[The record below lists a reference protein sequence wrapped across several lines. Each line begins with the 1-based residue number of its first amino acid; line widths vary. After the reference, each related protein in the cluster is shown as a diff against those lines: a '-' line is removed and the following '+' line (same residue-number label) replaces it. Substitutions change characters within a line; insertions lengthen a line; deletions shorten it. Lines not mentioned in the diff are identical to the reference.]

1 MSPFT
6 GGNSDLIIQLASLVD
21 MCGIFFLHSHRTA
34 AASDIARQCKKL
46 LHMDHFDLFIPGSLC
61 CFFQIQFKTHGN
73 TENMDT
79 GAVAPG
85 DQRFEYLFFRQ
96 AYCCSSM
103 GTAQIIL
110 IVSIECFPA
119 GYFCLLD
126 QTNSVCFCCH
136 KITLP
141 IIRHPVNKRKVN
153 VSEKKGNANKKSR
166 RHNMNDQTNPDM
178 RKQEREQVVEL
189 GSDITKSSKGN
200 IYTLT
205 IIGQVEGH
213 QVAPETVKTTKY
225 EHVLPLLAG
234 IEESDEIDGLLLL
247 LNTVG
252 GDIEAG
258 LAIAEMIAGMKKPTV
273 SLVLGGGHSI
283 GIPLAVCTK
292 KSFITPTASMTVH
305 PVRMTGLVV
314 GAPQTFR
321 YFQRIQEQ
329 IADFVTS
336 NSRISRADFEHYMM
350 ATGEMATD
358 VGTILYGKEAVSSGL
373 IDKLG
378 GLNDALAALHK
389 MIDRNASNKQGN
401 GEKSVRK
408 S

>member
-1 MSPFT
+1 M
-6 GGNSDLIIQLASLVD
+6 
-21 MCGIFFLHSHRTA
+21 
-34 AASDIARQCKKL
+34 
-46 LHMDHFDLFIPGSLC
+46 
-61 CFFQIQFKTHGN
+61 
-73 TENMDT
+73 TEN
-79 GAVAPG
+79 
-85 DQRFEYLFFRQ
+85 
-96 AYCCSSM
+96 
-103 GTAQIIL
+103 
-110 IVSIECFPA
+110 
-119 GYFCLLD
+119 
-126 QTNSVCFCCH
+126 
-136 KITLP
+136 
-141 IIRHPVNKRKVN
+141 
-153 VSEKKGNANKKSR
+153 SEMKK
-166 RHNMNDQTNPDM
+166 
-178 RKQEREQVVEL
+178 REQEQIVEL

-213 QVAPETVKTTKY
+213 MNAPENVKTTKY
-225 EHVLPLLAG
+225 EHVLPLLAS
-234 IEESDEIDGLLLL
+234 IEESDDIDGLLLL

-329 IADFVTS
+329 IADFVTA
-336 NSRISRADFEHYMM
+336 NSRISREDFEQYMM

-358 VGTILYGKEAVSSGL
+358 VGTILYGREAVASGL
-373 IDKLG
+373 IDRLG
-378 GLNDALAALHK
+378 GLSDALAALHK
-389 MIDRNASNKQGN
+389 MIEKQEKNRASGKNENRTGN
-401 GEKSVRK
+401 
-408 S
+408 

>member
-1 MSPFT
+1 MKDDKSA
-6 GGNSDLIIQLASLVD
+6 QL
-21 MCGIFFLHSHRTA
+21 
-34 AASDIARQCKKL
+34 
-46 LHMDHFDLFIPGSLC
+46 
-61 CFFQIQFKTHGN
+61 
-73 TENMDT
+73 
-79 GAVAPG
+79 
-85 DQRFEYLFFRQ
+85 
-96 AYCCSSM
+96 
-103 GTAQIIL
+103 
-110 IVSIECFPA
+110 
-119 GYFCLLD
+119 
-126 QTNSVCFCCH
+126 
-136 KITLP
+136 
-141 IIRHPVNKRKVN
+141 
-153 VSEKKGNANKKSR
+153 
-166 RHNMNDQTNPDM
+166 
-178 RKQEREQVVEL
+178 KQEEREQVIEL
-189 GSDITKSSKGN
+189 GSDITKSRKGS

-213 QVAPETVKTTKY
+213 QVLPDTAKTTKY

-329 IADFVTS
+329 IADFVTA
-336 NSRISRADFEHYMM
+336 NSHITKEQFESFMM

-373 IDKLG
+373 IDRLG
-378 GLNDALAALHK
+378 GLNDALSALHK
-389 MIDRNASNKQGN
+389 MINKQK
-401 GEKSVRK
+401 EKCK
-408 S
+408 EQ

>member
-1 MSPFT
+1 MSQKQ
-6 GGNSDLIIQLASLVD
+6 NSESENQALE
-21 MCGIFFLHSHRTA
+21 
-34 AASDIARQCKKL
+34 
-46 LHMDHFDLFIPGSLC
+46 
-61 CFFQIQFKTHGN
+61 QINQ
-73 TENMDT
+73 
-79 GAVAPG
+79 
-85 DQRFEYLFFRQ
+85 
-96 AYCCSSM
+96 
-103 GTAQIIL
+103 
-110 IVSIECFPA
+110 
-119 GYFCLLD
+119 
-126 QTNSVCFCCH
+126 
-136 KITLP
+136 
-141 IIRHPVNKRKVN
+141 
-153 VSEKKGNANKKSR
+153 
-166 RHNMNDQTNPDM
+166 
-178 RKQEREQVVEL
+178 L

-234 IEESDEIDGLLLL
+234 IEESEDIDGLLLL

-321 YFQRIQEQ
+321 YIQRIQEQ
-329 IADFVTS
+329 IADFVTA
-336 NSRISRADFEHYMM
+336 NSKISRADFEHYMM
-350 ATGEMATD
+350 ATGEIATD
-358 VGTILYGKEAVSSGL
+358 VGTILYGKEAVASGL

-378 GLNDALAALHK
+378 GLSDALAALHR
-389 MIDRNASNKQGN
+389 MIKKQ
-401 GEKSVRK
+401 S
-408 S
+408 

>member
-1 MSPFT
+1 MMERIR
-6 GGNSDLIIQLASLVD
+6 DVVIE
-21 MCGIFFLHSHRTA
+21 
-34 AASDIARQCKKL
+34 
-46 LHMDHFDLFIPGSLC
+46 
-61 CFFQIQFKTHGN
+61 N
-73 TENMDT
+73 TEK
-79 GAVAPG
+79 
-85 DQRFEYLFFRQ
+85 L
-96 AYCCSSM
+96 
-103 GTAQIIL
+103 
-110 IVSIECFPA
+110 
-119 GYFCLLD
+119 
-126 QTNSVCFCCH
+126 TNSE
-136 KITLP
+136 L
-141 IIRHPVNKRKVN
+141 
-153 VSEKKGNANKKSR
+153 
-166 RHNMNDQTNPDM
+166 
-178 RKQEREQVVEL
+178 EQIHEL
-189 GSDITKSSKGN
+189 GSDFTKGEKGN

-213 QVAPETVKTTKY
+213 QVLPETAKTTKY

-234 IEESDEIDGLLLL
+234 IEESEEIEGLLLL

-329 IADFVTS
+329 IADFVTA
-336 NSRISRADFEHYMM
+336 NSGISKKQFERYMM

-373 IDKLG
+373 IDRLG
-378 GLNDALAALHK
+378 GLSDALMALHT
-389 MIDRNASNKQGN
+389 MID
-401 GEKSVRK
+401 EERK
-408 S
+408 KAQTE

>member
-1 MSPFT
+1 MD
-6 GGNSDLIIQLASLVD
+6 NSNN
-21 MCGIFFLHSHRTA
+21 TA
-34 AASDIARQCKKL
+34 
-46 LHMDHFDLFIPGSLC
+46 
-61 CFFQIQFKTHGN
+61 
-73 TENMDT
+73 
-79 GAVAPG
+79 
-85 DQRFEYLFFRQ
+85 
-96 AYCCSSM
+96 
-103 GTAQIIL
+103 
-110 IVSIECFPA
+110 
-119 GYFCLLD
+119 
-126 QTNSVCFCCH
+126 
-136 KITLP
+136 
-141 IIRHPVNKRKVN
+141 
-153 VSEKKGNANKKSR
+153 
-166 RHNMNDQTNPDM
+166 MNEQ
-178 RKQEREQVVEL
+178 KREQVVEL
-189 GSDITKSSKGN
+189 GSDITKSKKGS

-213 QVAPETVKTTKY
+213 QVLPENCKTTKY

-292 KSFITPTASMTVH
+292 RSFITPTASMTVH

-329 IADFVTS
+329 IAEFVTS
-336 NSRISRADFEHYMM
+336 NSKITKEQFEHYMM

-358 VGTILYGKEAVSSGL
+358 VGTILYGKEAVASGL

-378 GLNDALAALHK
+378 GLNDALSALHK
-389 MIDRNASNKQGN
+389 MIGKNKK
-401 GEKSVRK
+401 EK
-408 S
+408 